1 MIENTYGSSNA
12 SQPTATH
19 THTHMLTDNQLCS
32 RMQVSNIYVYVC
44 KSPGCF
50 LLRAHSGIYLVKMT
64 KTNKNGIS
72 LTNKMDFYCI
82 RYCFTV
88 FYTIF
93 RTVIVIFIYSYIYL
107 FFISFGLL
115 SILLFVYWFHFI
127 LLFCSCPLRCYIDC
141 LLELLLVAAQYLG
154 YQLKYIQTC
163 ESICIYV
170 LQGIY
175 VNVWR
180 VAHVMPAQP
189 IPHIHFTIN

>member
-19 THTHMLTDNQLCS
+19 THTLMLTDNQLCS

-72 LTNKMDFYCI
+72 LTNKMDFYCL

-115 SILLFVYWFHFI
+115 SFFICLLIPFHF
-127 LLFCSCPLRCYIDC
+127 
-141 LLELLLVAAQYLG
+141 V
-154 YQLKYIQTC
+154 
-163 ESICIYV
+163 V
-170 LQGIY
+170 LQLSFALLYWLPSGVVVGGGAIFGLPTKIHTNMWVY
-175 VNVWR
+175 MYIC
-180 VAHVMPAQP
+180 VARY
-189 IPHIHFTIN
+189 TC